1 MSPRPVVLA
10 GVAAVGFGLAL
21 FCIDRG
27 ARSSTLMTLWGMR
40 GVSFVV
46 FVTLALV
53 LRSRGG
59 VVARELPALLA
70 IGCGDMGA
78 NLLFAIASSRGQVS
92 VASVL
97 GSLYPVVTILLAR
110 VILKERLRR
119 IQQVGARPLARG
131 RGDHR
136 ALSNL
141 GLRGDLPPRLRPG
154 PRCPPRARDPH
165 AGVVHAPGGALAA
178 GVPRGP

>member
-1 MSPRPVVLA
+1 
-10 GVAAVGFGLAL
+10 
-21 FCIDRG
+21 
-27 ARSSTLMTLWGMR
+27 MTLWGMR

-59 VVARELPALLA
+59 VVAKELPALLA

-78 NLLFAIASSRGQVS
+78 NLLFGLASSRGQVS

-110 VILKERLRR
+110 VILKEQLRR
-119 IQQVGARPLARG
+119 VQQVGAVLSLAG
-131 RGDHR
+131 AAVI
-136 ALSNL
+136 AL
-141 GLRGDLPPRLRPG
+141 
-154 PRCPPRARDPH
+154 
-165 AGVVHAPGGALAA
+165 
-178 GVPRGP
+178 